1 MRALVVYAHP
11 DPESFAGAVLAR
23 AVRGL
28 ERAGHEVRVTDLYA
42 DGFDGA
48 MTADER
54 LTHKEPGVGPDL
66 QRHADDLRWTELLV
80 LVYPT
85 WWSGFP
91 AILKGWVDRVW
102 VAGVAWE
109 LPDGA
114 NRIRPRLGNIRRII
128 AITGHGSSKLVNMA
142 EGESGKRTVT
152 RSMRAMC
159 SWRTRTTWCALY
171 GLDTSTAEQRDAFLE
186 RVERVTAHAR

>member
-11 DPESFAGAVLAR
+11 DPTSYAR
-23 AVRGL
+23 AVLGRARRGL
-28 ERAGHEVRVTDLYA
+28 ERAGHDVRVTDLYA

-48 MTADER
+48 MTAEER
-54 LTHKEPGVGPDL
+54 QAHRVPGVAPEL
-66 QRHADDLRWTELLV
+66 ERYADDLRWAELLV

-109 LPDGA
+109 LPDGG
-114 NRIRPRLGNIRRII
+114 NRIRPQLRNIRRII
-128 AITGHGSSKLVNMA
+128 AITGHGSSKLVNMV

-159 SWRTRTTWCALY
+159 SWRTRTTWCAIY

-186 RVERVTAHAR
+186 RVERITARAR

>member
-11 DPESFAGAVLAR
+11 DPESYSGAVLAR

-28 ERAGHEVRVTDLYA
+28 DRAGHEVRVTDLYA

-48 MTADER
+48 MTPDER
-54 LTHKEPGVGPDL
+54 VAHKEPGVGPDL
-66 QRHADDLRWTELLV
+66 QRHADDLRWAELLV

-171 GLDTSTAEQRDAFLE
+171 GLDASTAEQRDAFLE
-186 RVERVTAHAR
+186 RVERTTAGTR

>member
-66 QRHADDLRWTELLV
+66 QRHADDLRWAELLV

-152 RSMRAMC
+152 RSMRATC

>member
-66 QRHADDLRWTELLV
+66 QRHADDLRWAELLV

-152 RSMRAMC
+152 RSMRSMC